1 MRRNLINADSIWPGL
16 VMLVI
21 TALFW
26 GSQTTPIVAADPSE
40 SLAALLQAGS
50 GSKAVDDDELSLRDL
65 LDDEDESADEA
76 STDSLRD
83 LLEEGSEDSDDL
95 SDGDEDN
102 GDEDSDDEDKDEALE
117 VATSKRLAVESAFAR
132 LRKPIQQIRVVDSL
146 GDPDGPSSSVS
157 QTGEHEIAGNL
168 ISDSGAVIPRYER
181 RTVCFSHRP
190 LYFEQENLERCGN
203 GHGCLTNAFSAM
215 RFVSSVAV
223 LPCKMTKQHPSCPV
237 HAGGDCR
244 CGQSLGQ
251 SNPIAMD
258 CFPIDLH
265 SAAVQTAAIA
275 GFSFLLL

>member
-1 MRRNLINADSIWPGL
+1 MRRNLIDADSIWPAL

-26 GSQTTPIVAADPSE
+26 GSQISPIAAADPSE
-40 SLAALLQAGS
+40 SLAALLQAES

-65 LDDEDESADEA
+65 LDENEESADEA

-83 LLEEGSEDSDDL
+83 LLEEDSEDSDDL
-95 SDGDEDN
+95 LSSDEDSGDED
-102 GDEDSDDEDKDEALE
+102 DEEELA
-117 VATSKRLAVESAFAR
+117 VAKSKRLAVESAFAR
-132 LRKPIQQIRVVDSL
+132 LRKPIQQIRVVDSF
-146 GDPDGPSSSVS
+146 GDPDGPIGSVS
-157 QTGEHEIAGNL
+157 QTGEHEVAGNL

-181 RTVCFSHRP
+181 QTVCFSHRP
-190 LYFEQENLERCGN
+190 LYFEHENLERCGN
-203 GHGCLTNAFSAM
+203 GQGCLTNAFSAM